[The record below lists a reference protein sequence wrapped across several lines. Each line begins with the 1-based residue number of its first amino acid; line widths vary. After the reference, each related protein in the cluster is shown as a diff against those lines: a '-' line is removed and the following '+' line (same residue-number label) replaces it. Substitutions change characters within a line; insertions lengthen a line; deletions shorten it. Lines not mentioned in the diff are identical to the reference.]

1 MWCRGKLESIP
12 TVNSCFIN
20 NCGKVHSSL
29 RSREGGNL
37 VEGVRTKLRLEQG
50 YVSIS
55 YDSSSAIQLSKNPK
69 FYERTKHVD
78 IMLHFIKDEIAQEV
92 VNVVKIPFE
101 HNVADILTKPLPS
114 VKFKASLNLIGV
126 VSF

>member
-1 MWCRGKLESIP
+1 M
-12 TVNSCFIN
+12 
-20 NCGKVHSSL
+20 
-29 RSREGGNL
+29 
-37 VEGVRTKLRLEQG
+37 VEGVRTKLRLEQRS
-50 YVSIS
+50 VSIS